1 MQTRSLVRAVSLIA
15 VAAISISCAGP
26 RDSGESEASSVGTY
40 EELVAALRDNGSAV
54 ESLDPIS
61 QPFFLP
67 EGQVISVDGHQVQ
80 VFEYSSEEDA
90 SSAAETISSDGG
102 SIGTTMVSWV
112 EAPHFFRSGSL
123 NVLYVGED
131 DAAVE
136 DLQAVLGPQI
146 AGRQ

>member
-1 MQTRSLVRAVSLIA
+1 MQTRSLIRAVSLIA
-15 VAAISISCAGP
+15 VAAASISCGGP
-26 RDSGESEASSVGTY
+26 RDAGELETGSVGTY

-54 ESLDPIS
+54 DSLDPIS

-80 VFEYSSEEDA
+80 VFQYSNEEDA
-90 SSAAETISSDGG
+90 SYVAETISSDGG

-123 NVLYVGED
+123 IVLYVGED
-131 DAAVE
+131 DAVVD